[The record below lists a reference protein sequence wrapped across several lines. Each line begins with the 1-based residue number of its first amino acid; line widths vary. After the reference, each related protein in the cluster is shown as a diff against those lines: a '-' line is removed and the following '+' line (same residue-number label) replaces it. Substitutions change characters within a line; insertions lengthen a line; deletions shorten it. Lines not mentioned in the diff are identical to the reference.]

1 MTMTVTLFMTLTV
14 NLIMILTMSV
24 PPDHVHDHLIIP

>member
-14 NLIMILTMSV
+14 NLILTMSV
-24 PPDHVHDHLIIP
+24 PLDHVHDHLIIP

>member
-24 PPDHVHDHLIIP
+24 PLDHVHDHLIIP